1 MSYFKKTNI
10 FKQIF
15 FSRGTIVV
23 IFFLIV
29 FTGFGL
35 YSIIGKSID
44 ASKQR
49 KIAEME
55 VVELQRKQNDLS
67 QKIEMLKTP
76 EGQSEAL
83 KEEYPVVASGE
94 HVVVITDDAT
104 PKNQTID
111 DSQVSPKKSFWD
123 YLKNL
128 FK

>member
-1 MSYFKKTNI
+1 
-10 FKQIF
+10 
-15 FSRGTIVV
+15 
-23 IFFLIV
+23 
-29 FTGFGL
+29 
-35 YSIIGKSID
+35 
-44 ASKQR
+44 
-49 KIAEME
+49 ME